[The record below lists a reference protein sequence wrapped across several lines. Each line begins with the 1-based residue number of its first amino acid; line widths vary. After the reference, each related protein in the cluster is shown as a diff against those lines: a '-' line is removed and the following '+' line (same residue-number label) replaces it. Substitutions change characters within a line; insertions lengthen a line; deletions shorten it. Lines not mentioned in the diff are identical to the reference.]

1 MNGWFVVTAVVGVA
15 MAQGQVAAL
24 LRSLPRPPG
33 SRSVNLVRLGQ
44 ALGRQ
49 SLVYHVS
56 LQPEQAL
63 QFLQETLGQQGYRE
77 RSINTLSGPWGFYAV
92 FDLPPTTPLVT
103 STPGQT
109 VILVYRGTVTTP
121 GNLLIQAWL
130 VRE

>member
-1 MNGWFVVTAVVGVA
+1 MSMNGWFLVTAVVA

-56 LQPEQAL
+56 LRPEQAL

-92 FDLPPTTPLVT
+92 FDLP
-103 STPGQT
+103 STPPPATSGQT
-109 VILVYRGTVTTP
+109 VVLVYRGTVTTP